1 MSEVTFLRAFETL
14 SLSPSQFHHR
24 DHVRLAWLYLRDHP
38 MPVALEK
45 FAMGLRRFATHYGAS
60 GKYHETITWAL
71 LTLIH
76 ERMEPN
82 SGMDWEAFE
91 ATNADLFEWPSPL
104 LARYYT
110 PEILASDLARSS
122 FVMPDRVI

>member
-1 MSEVTFLRAFETL
+1 MNEMAFLRAFETL
-14 SLSPSQFHHR
+14 SLSPSQFRHG

-45 FAMGLRRFATHYGAS
+45 FAMGLRRFAAHHGAS

-76 ERMEPN
+76 ERMA
-82 SGMDWEAFE
+82 SDLGMGWEAFE
-91 ATNADLFEWPSPL
+91 AVNTDLFEWPSPNHV
-104 LARYYT
+104 
-110 PEILASDLARSS
+110 EGSIRSAWR
-122 FVMPDRVI
+122 RVGL